1 MDRRQFIETSVKGG
15 AALSLTPILGCGE
28 TKNMQEY
35 AFPRRKLGK
44 TDQMLSIIGFGGI
57 LVDNVE
63 QSVANN
69 LVAKAYE
76 RGIIYFDVAPSYGN
90 AQDQLGPALEPYR
103 KNCFL
108 ACKTLER
115 GKDGAQR
122 ELQESLTK
130 LKTDYFDLYQ
140 LHAITTREDVEQAF
154 APGGAME
161 VFIKAREE
169 GKVRFL
175 GFSAHSE
182 EAALLAMEKF
192 DFDTALF
199 PLNFVCWH
207 QGKFGPGILAKARE
221 KNMGILALKAMAFT
235 GVPEGEEKPYQKLWY
250 KPIEDDQITRLSL
263 RFTLAQGTTAAIPPG
278 DTKFFWKAVDFAQDI
293 SQITEEEIRQLEGV
307 SQNVQPLFSV

>member
-15 AALSLTPILGCGE
+15 AALSLAPIMGCGE
-28 TKNMQEY
+28 TKNIQGS
-35 AFPRRKLGK
+35 AFSRRKLGK
-44 TDQMLSIIGFGGI
+44 TGQMLSIIGFGGI

-69 LVAKAYE
+69 LVAKACE
-76 RGIIYFDVAPSYGN
+76 HGINYFDVAPSYGN
-90 AQDQLGPALEPYR
+90 AQDHLGPALEPYR

-115 GKDGAQR
+115 GKEGAQK
-122 ELQESLTK
+122 ELYESLTK
-130 LKTDYFDLYQ
+130 LKTDYLDLYQ

-154 APGGAME
+154 APDGAME
-161 VFIKAREE
+161 IFIKARAE

-182 EAALLAMEKF
+182 EAALLAMKKF

-207 QGKFGPGILAKARE
+207 QGKFGPGIVAKAKE
-221 KNMGILALKAMAFT
+221 KNMGILGLKAMAFT
-235 GVPEGEEKPYQKLWY
+235 VVPEGEEKPYEKLWY
-250 KPIEDDQITRLSL
+250 KPIEDDQIARLSL
-263 RFTLAQGTTAAIPPG
+263 RFTLSQGTTAAIPPG
-278 DTKFFWKAVDFAQDI
+278 DAKFFWKAVDFAQDVP
-293 SQITEEEIRQLEGV
+293 QITEEEIRQLEGV